1 MKKLTMLATALA
13 LLALPLAA
21 CGGDDETTSAQT
33 TEETT
38 SGPPAETVDVS
49 AAPDNSFAYEQKTL
63 ATKAGESTF
72 AFNNPAQIS
81 HDFCIE
87 DEGGDEVGCS
97 DLIAEGESELDVS
110 LASGDYTFYCSV
122 AGHRDG
128 GMEGTLTVD

>member
-1 MKKLTMLATALA
+1 MKKLTLLLAALS

-21 CGGDDETTSAQT
+21 CGGDDETTSAET

-38 SGPPAETVDVS
+38 SAPAAETVDVS
-49 AAPDNSFAYEQKTL
+49 AAPDNSFAYEQESL
-63 ATKAGESTF
+63 ETKAGESTF

-87 DEGGDEVGCS
+87 DENADEVGCS
-97 DLIAEGESELDVS
+97 DLIAEGESDLDVS
-110 LASGDYTFYCSV
+110 LASGDYAFYCSV

-128 GMEGTLTVD
+128 GMEGTLTVK